1 MINFQKPIAVSFAVG
16 ILIACVLAMSA
27 PVSAKGGGGSSGS
40 AKSGGGSSGSHK
52 PGHPPPP
59 VFLDGSGAGRAVGS
73 GCTISRKPV
82 TNASGTVV
90 SYHRVQVCNLD

>member
-82 TNASGTVV
+82 TNASGTV

>member
-27 PVSAKGGGGSSGS
+27 PVSAKG
-40 AKSGGGSSGSHK
+40 GGGSSGSHK

-82 TNASGTVV
+82 TNASGTV